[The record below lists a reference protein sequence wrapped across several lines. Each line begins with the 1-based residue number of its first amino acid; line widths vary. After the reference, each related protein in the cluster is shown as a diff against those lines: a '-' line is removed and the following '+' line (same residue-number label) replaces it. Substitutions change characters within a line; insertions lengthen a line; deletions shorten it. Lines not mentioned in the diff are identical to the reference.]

1 MMAMAMGRIKSKD
14 TNCSTLDSSSN
25 NSDLSRDGRGREIGV
40 VTKENV
46 PVISPE
52 VVLMNRKVA
61 REESR
66 KAWNSYLTLNDSVV
80 TDIFAGQLQSTIEC
94 LTCRNRSFC
103 FDPFLD
109 LSVPIPKGKDIRGNW
124 RRSTTVIEPAACP
137 LEECIEKFTGEE
149 ILDDDNMF
157 TCSKCMEKRKCTK
170 KLSIYK
176 YPRVLV
182 SYLCIYLYM
191 YLYINAFL

>member
-1 MMAMAMGRIKSKD
+1 MMAMAMGRIKSKETTPRTVD
-14 TNCSTLDSSSN
+14 LSFN
-25 NSDLSRDGRGREIGV
+25 NSQKDIKHNDNISAV
-40 VTKENV
+40 
-46 PVISPE
+46 SPE
-52 VVLMNRKVA
+52 VQLMNKKVA

-80 TDIFAGQLQSTIEC
+80 TDIFAGQLQSTLEC
-94 LTCRNRSFC
+94 LTCRNKSFC

-124 RRSTTVIEPAACP
+124 RRSTTVIEPLTCP

-157 TCSKCMEKRKCTK
+157 NCSKCMEKRKCTK

-182 SYLCIYLYM
+182 SVSSKMHI
-191 YLYINAFL
+191 IV

>member
-1 MMAMAMGRIKSKD
+1 MMAMAMGRIKSKE
-14 TNCSTLDSSSN
+14 TTPSTVDSSFN
-25 NSDLSRDGRGREIGV
+25 NSHKDIKHSDNISA
-40 VTKENV
+40 
-46 PVISPE
+46 ISPE
-52 VVLMNRKVA
+52 VQLMNKKVA

-94 LTCRNRSFC
+94 LTCRNKSFC

-124 RRSTTVIEPAACP
+124 RRSTTVIEPTTCP

-182 SYLCIYLYM
+182 TFFSHMHISTLFVYFL
-191 YLYINAFL
+191 NAFVSIL